1 MQLLIQN
8 VGEAPVESYTLLGA
22 STSRDSNVS
31 GVIGQFGTGAK
42 QAIGVL
48 LRKGLGV
55 RVYCGRTRIDFST
68 KPHLITDE
76 LGSKQV
82 HKVVAKLTPGRTID
96 LGWTLE
102 FGALDWKH
110 TDMALREFVSNA
122 IDRTIKANLPVK
134 AAMSAGELNFQLVGD
149 EYVRAASGYT
159 RVYVEANQEVID
171 YFKALP
177 EKFLQLSDDDR
188 LGMREKAAPS
198 PAKVY
203 REGVFICN
211 MPGRPSLFDYNFKR
225 CELDIDE
232 CRNLNEYVVR
242 ARVAEKLR
250 LAPAHQLAKVIRAV
264 INGDDI
270 MESKLDSYY
279 LNPGTFDNT
288 ATKNKCREE
297 WAKAWAMVAGDGVLC
312 PDDNN
317 IAKALGRKGF
327 DAVPINNNVWL
338 EALEKY
344 GIACSNTVLTSSE
357 KAGRVERP
365 AHRRAHLAVRDVW
378 EWVETADMTGG
389 KFRPDVRCFD
399 EPLSDGGAQCYGYYV
414 PGTDYVAIREDLEGA
429 TLYETALEEV
439 AHYITGALDCSRDF
453 QNFFMRMLVRYLAGS
468 KVGDHV
474 AV

>member
-8 VGEAPVESYTLLGA
+8 VGVAATESFTLLGA
-22 STSRDSNVS
+22 STSRDSDVS

-42 QAIGVL
+42 NAVLVL
-48 LRKGLGV
+48 LRKGLAV

-68 KPHLITDE
+68 KPHVITDE

-102 FGALDWKH
+102 FGAIDWKH

-122 IDRTIKANLPVK
+122 IDRTIKASLSVK
-134 AAMSAGELNFQLVGD
+134 AALSAGVLDFQLVGD
-149 EYVRAASGYT
+149 EYMRAASGYT

-177 EKFLQLSDDDR
+177 EKFLQLSDNDS
-188 LGMREKAAPS
+188 LGLREKAAPS

-279 LNPGTFDNT
+279 LNPNTFDS
-288 ATKNKCREE
+288 AVTKNKCREE
-297 WAKAWAMVAGDGVLC
+297 WAKAWAMVAGEGVLC
-312 PDDNN
+312 PKDNN

-327 DAVPINNNVWL
+327 DAVPVDNNDWV

-365 AHRRAHLAVRDVW
+365 AHNRARRAVRTVW
-378 EWVETADMTGG
+378 EWAEMSDMTDG
-389 KFRPDVRCFD
+389 KERPEVKCFD
-399 EPLSDGGAQCYGYYV
+399 EPISDGGSQCLGYYV
-414 PGTDYVAIREDLEGA
+414 PGTDYVAIREDLDGA
-429 TLYETALEEV
+429 LLYETALEEV
-439 AHYITGALDCSRDF
+439 AHYITGATDCSRDF
-453 QNFFMRMLVRYLAGS
+453 QNFFMRMLVRFLAGS